1 MKFHPSSHFLTPWI
15 IRWSGLI
22 LVIPFSPYFLHPIA
36 SDLCNFAPM
45 LTFPREGNRFGS
57 YNSSFL
63 FIFPRVKN
71 VGLLFPLLVYHKGST
86 FPKYNGP
93 DKWEVSID
101 RKKKRKKRNISLF
114 LFPNNWHIFIYSL
127 KWLKSCSI
135 SPYNLEKRK
144 NKPNGHESNEL

>member
-22 LVIPFSPYFLHPIA
+22 LVIPFSPSFLHPIA

-86 FPKYNGP
+86 FPKYRHIFYFIRSNITLKLIG
-93 DKWEVSID
+93 VLYCV
-101 RKKKRKKRNISLF
+101 KRIGF
-114 LFPNNWHIFIYSL
+114 LFFMINP
-127 KWLKSCSI
+127 
-135 SPYNLEKRK
+135 
-144 NKPNGHESNEL
+144 